1 MNRRTSFYANTNKNE
16 SESGTAIC
24 VAFAVLFAFL
34 AGLLYWIADTSMGM
48 LPMVL
53 VVFFGFMSLIFFL
66 GALRGIGTERKITGH
81 MTMTISTQPAMSHRW
96 RRYINDMSA
105 ASREFYNFILELDR
119 MPHITKII
127 NDLPGMENFKGDG
140 FTVKL
145 RLALIVYCDLRD
157 CFRELGHQHT
167 NLYNLEGI
175 GYAMM
180 VGQLMSREF
189 DISNFFNPQL
199 AKKLTTI
206 IEKVEIDSE
215 SCIKLDVCGHENE
228 FRFGVI
234 FGKGHGEWD
243 VVHRYSTLMYRWAS
257 LIAKADGTVSPDES
271 AVLAA
276 IMKMSENPLEGNVS
290 IRNSGTGNVHPVSV
304 DRVAKA
310 NVPVTEKRSQTGT
323 YDPMQALDALIGLG
337 SVKEEVRKLASFIK
351 IQGTRKSSGLTEVPI
366 SYHCVFTGNP
376 GTGKTTVARILADIY
391 RELGI
396 VKNGHLVE
404 TDRSGLIAEYVGQ
417 TAIKT
422 NKVIDSAIGGV
433 LFIDE
438 AYSLVG
444 NAGVDYGAETIATL
458 LKRLEDDR
466 NRFVVILAGYTDEMK
481 NFINSNPGLQSR
493 FNRYIHFPD
502 YSAEELSEIFLQKCM
517 NCQYRCTHELKVAL
531 EGIMEQAI
539 QCKDRNFGN
548 GRYVR
553 NLFENAVQRQALRL
567 SAVAP
572 LTVEM
577 LEELTL
583 EDLQSPDETA

>member
-1 MNRRTSFYANTNKNE
+1 
-16 SESGTAIC
+16 
-24 VAFAVLFAFL
+24 
-34 AGLLYWIADTSMGM
+34 
-48 LPMVL
+48 
-53 VVFFGFMSLIFFL
+53 
-66 GALRGIGTERKITGH
+66 
-81 MTMTISTQPAMSHRW
+81 
-96 RRYINDMSA
+96 
-105 ASREFYNFILELDR
+105 
-119 MPHITKII
+119 
-127 NDLPGMENFKGDG
+127 
-140 FTVKL
+140 
-145 RLALIVYCDLRD
+145 
-157 CFRELGHQHT
+157 
-167 NLYNLEGI
+167 
-175 GYAMM
+175 
-180 VGQLMSREF
+180 
-189 DISNFFNPQL
+189 
-199 AKKLTTI
+199 
-206 IEKVEIDSE
+206 
-215 SCIKLDVCGHENE
+215 
-228 FRFGVI
+228 
-234 FGKGHGEWD
+234 
-243 VVHRYSTLMYRWAS
+243 MYRWAS
-257 LIAKADGTVSPDES
+257 LIAKADGSVSPDES

-304 DRVAKA
+304 DRVVKA

-351 IQGTRKSSGLTEVPI
+351 IQGKRKSSGLAEVPI

-396 VKNGHLVE
+396 VKSGHLVE
-404 TDRSGLIAEYVGQ
+404 TDRSGLVAEYVGQ

-438 AYSLVG
+438 AYSLAG
-444 NAGVDYGAETIATL
+444 NAGIDYGAEAIATL

-466 NRFVVILAGYTDEMK
+466 NRFIVILAGYTDEMQ
-481 NFINSNPGLQSR
+481 NFIDSNPGLRSR

-502 YSAEELSEIFLQKCM
+502 YSAAELAEIFLQKSM
-517 NCQYRCTHELKVAL
+517 NCQYRCTHDLKAAL
-531 EGIMEQAI
+531 EGIMAQALL
-539 QCKDRNFGN
+539 CKDRNFGN

-572 LTVEM
+572 LTAEM

-583 EDLQSPDETA
+583 DDLRALDKTP

>member
-1 MNRRTSFYANTNKNE
+1 M
-16 SESGTAIC
+16 
-24 VAFAVLFAFL
+24 
-34 AGLLYWIADTSMGM
+34 
-48 LPMVL
+48 
-53 VVFFGFMSLIFFL
+53 
-66 GALRGIGTERKITGH
+66 
-81 MTMTISTQPAMSHRW
+81 Q
-96 RRYINDMSA
+96 
-105 ASREFYNFILELDR
+105 
-119 MPHITKII
+119 
-127 NDLPGMENFKGDG
+127 
-140 FTVKL
+140 
-145 RLALIVYCDLRD
+145 
-157 CFRELGHQHT
+157 
-167 NLYNLEGI
+167 
-175 GYAMM
+175 
-180 VGQLMSREF
+180 
-189 DISNFFNPQL
+189 
-199 AKKLTTI
+199 
-206 IEKVEIDSE
+206 
-215 SCIKLDVCGHENE
+215 
-228 FRFGVI
+228 
-234 FGKGHGEWD
+234 
-243 VVHRYSTLMYRWAS
+243 
-257 LIAKADGTVSPDES
+257 
-271 AVLAA
+271 
-276 IMKMSENPLEGNVS
+276 
-290 IRNSGTGNVHPVSV
+290 
-304 DRVAKA
+304 
-310 NVPVTEKRSQTGT
+310 KR
-323 YDPMQALDALIGLG
+323 
-337 SVKEEVRKLASFIK
+337 
-351 IQGTRKSSGLTEVPI
+351 
-366 SYHCVFTGNP
+366 
-376 GTGKTTVARILADIY
+376 
-391 RELGI
+391 
-396 VKNGHLVE
+396 

-444 NAGVDYGAETIATL
+444 NAVVDYGAEAIATL

-572 LTVEM
+572 LTAEM